1 MVDRADAP
9 VGEPNGLKSHP
20 AVKFAVPCVD
30 SIDMSAR
37 QLVRSGNQTTP
48 AVPRRGS
55 GTAAAVWMAASWVSS
70 ALLVA
75 FALFLLSG
83 CTWTGKGKD
92 VADALQ
98 KTAAVKTAIY
108 SGSITMQTTGN
119 AAGQSG
125 AQNMEITFNGASD
138 DSDPAAPR
146 MSMDMTV
153 IGTRVSVVAPGDG
166 NVYYTTRGGSY
177 GAPMD
182 LTESRSTQNGFA
194 GVMTSLESAIGNFR
208 EGAANSTNE
217 GLTLRT
223 IAADGDVGKIC
234 GTVVPAFS
242 SYLSAASA
250 GGDELK
256 GLTSGSSLEDVCN
269 KMLVKAPTLWFG
281 IDGDGMLRMI
291 ALKASLSLMAL
302 GSLDMTMRF
311 DLTSVNQPVKFNKP
325 RNPQMLGSQDALVKA
340 IGSGSGL

>member
-1 MVDRADAP
+1 MAP
-9 VGEPNGLKSHP
+9 P
-20 AVKFAVPCVD
+20 AP
-30 SIDMSAR
+30 R
-37 QLVRSGNQTTP
+37 RRSGAATLAQT
-48 AVPRRGS
+48 
-55 GTAAAVWMAASWVSS
+55 AASWVFAAS
-70 ALLVA
+70 LVA
-75 FALFLLSG
+75 ISLLLLSG

-98 KTAAVKTAIY
+98 KTAAVKTAMY
-108 SGSITMQTTGN
+108 SGSISMQTTGN
-119 AAGQSG
+119 AASQSG
-125 AQNMEITFNGASD
+125 GQNMEITFNGASD
-138 DSDPAAPR
+138 ESNPAAPR

-153 IGTRVSVVAPGDG
+153 MGTRVSVVAPGDG
-166 NVYYTTRGGSY
+166 NIYYTTRGGSY

-182 LTESRSTQNGFA
+182 MAESKSTQNSFA

-223 IAADGDVGKIC
+223 IAADGDVGTIC
-234 GTVVPAFS
+234 DKVVPAFS
-242 SYLSAASA
+242 SYLNAASA
-250 GGDELK
+250 GGDQLK
-256 GLTSGSSLEDVCN
+256 GLTAGSSLKDICQ

-325 RNPQMLGSQDALVKA
+325 RNPQMLGSQDALVAA
-340 IGSGSGL
+340 IGSG